1 MIYGM
6 AGASDEAGCSVG
18 TVRYHTAVRLPLSDL
33 PGGAK
38 RQIWRDRQ
46 IQAQACN
53 WGVADALRVHYRG
66 ERIPSPR
73 NHSTPLTQLRHKTG
87 SAHSLL
93 LQRGGYWSAVDAVKK
108 WSGRRNQ
115 LVYAQ
120 RKAVEGTD
128 KALNTLATFA
138 AKKPAHSAVLVQARA
153 MSASVAQYRDA
164 QRRRVELVESGD
176 GNALHLRAT
185 PPGRGLVEMS
195 VDERAV
201 MIAAAIDRSDKALEV
216 FNTALKALRA
226 KIRTVDGTEAAR
238 KRLRVLADKAHKAV
252 AAEAKAD
259 KRLLAHIAKGDERL
273 FRHRRD
279 TERCSGP
286 ALVLFEGCTISDGV
300 LRLPGGTEIPLPAG
314 VVTIDDALA
323 FHQQQGLV
331 WGGAVHVVDVTDTAG
346 KVTRRTGAEHRK
358 YHVHFLCRAEAPAP
372 RPVTSPSQSLGTD
385 WGVVVP
391 LVCSDGSAY
400 SRYTSDAQ
408 QHANHKR
415 HLEAKQLQQSMAN
428 KVEGSRRHT
437 KQHRQHNKRLAKNT
451 DVRVN
456 HQLHVAKAVV
466 TTPEVR
472 KVVLED
478 TNASNM
484 TASAEGTKT
493 FPVREDRP
501 PSADSTAASPR
512 LRRRARG
519 RSSSGLLSLRQW
531 PRSGSIPP
539 THL

>member
-6 AGASDEAGCSVG
+6 AGAGSEAGCGVG
-18 TVRYHTAVRLPLSDL
+18 MVRYHTAVRLSLRDL
-33 PGGAK
+33 PGGVK

-46 IQAQACN
+46 IQAQAYN
-53 WGVADALRVHYRG
+53 WGVADALKVHYRG

-73 NHSTPLTQLRHKTG
+73 NHSAPLTRLRHETG
-87 SAHSLL
+87 SAHSVL
-93 LQRGGYWSAVDAVKK
+93 LQRGGHWSATDAVKK
-108 WSGRRNQ
+108 WSTRRNQ

-138 AKKPAHSAVLVQARA
+138 AKKSAHSAVSVQASA
-153 MSASVAQYRDA
+153 MTASVERCRDA
-164 QRRRVELVESGD
+164 QRQRVELVEPSD

-195 VDERAV
+195 ADERAV
-201 MIAAAIDRSDKALEV
+201 MIAAAVERSDEALEV
-216 FNTALKALRA
+216 FNTTLKALRA

-238 KRLRVLADKAHKAV
+238 KRLRTLADKIHKAV
-252 AAEAKAD
+252 VVEAKAD

-273 FRHRRD
+273 FRRRRD

-286 ALVLFEGCTISDGV
+286 ALVLFDGCIVRDGV

-314 VVTIDDALA
+314 IVTVEDALA
-323 FHQQQGLV
+323 SHQQQGLV

-346 KVTRRTGAEHRK
+346 KVTRRTRAEHRK
-358 YHVHFLCRAEAPAP
+358 YHLHFLCRAEAPAP
-372 RPVTSPSQSLGTD
+372 KPVTAPSQSLGTD

-391 LVCSDGSAY
+391 LVCSNGTAY
-400 SRYTSDAQ
+400 SRYSSDKQ
-408 QHANHKR
+408 QHANQKR
-415 HLEAKQLQQSMAN
+415 HTEAKQLQQSMAN

-437 KQHRQHNKRLAKNT
+437 KQQRQRQNLLTKNT

-466 TTPEVR
+466 TTPDVR

-478 TNASNM
+478 TNATNM
-484 TASAEGTKT
+484 TASAEGTKA
-493 FPVREDRP
+493 FPVRG
-501 PSADSTAASPR
+501 SAAK
-512 LRRRARG
+512 RG
-519 RSSSGLLSLRQW
+519 
-531 PRSGSIPP
+531 P
-539 THL
+539 